1 MAIFTA
7 RVVTDSGIKT
17 VKVDALDAREA
28 EKKAHQQGTQ
38 VLSVKRRWN
47 FDLSTGM
54 TAGERNT
61 FMLRLSSMVGSKM
74 PVTRAL
80 DLLATTFTGRIRKC
94 AQGLMAQMESGSTL
108 ADAID
113 NDRKNFPVATSAL
126 VKAGV
131 QGGETWKALRDA
143 AEFEYLISGIQKGAA
158 KDIAAAIGTFVISAG
173 LMISSVYY
181 FGPQVTENPMFK
193 QSDAV
198 NVDWIETVGKVLCAI
213 QICMLV
219 FFSLFLWLG
228 TAGRALAPDLADKL
242 ILRIPYYKD
251 LVLSRN
257 AYVVLYKFG
266 LLVGSG
272 IPMEQ
277 SLALTA
283 EGSPRGA
290 LRTDIE
296 RSLVFIRS
304 GKTWANALETLHPTD
319 RAALS
324 SSTDREDTATTLDML
339 ARQYRDMYMSRIKS
353 FAPALQMVAALF
365 MTASGALL
373 FGLVILP
380 MLQFSAGI

>member
-1 MAIFTA
+1 MAIFIA
-7 RVVTDSGIKT
+7 RVVTNEGIK
-17 VKVDALDAREA
+17 VIKIDAIDKSEA
-28 EKKAHQQGTQ
+28 ERKAQQKAGH
-38 VLSVKRRWN
+38 VLSVKRR
-47 FDLSTGM
+47 FDFDMSRGM
-54 TAGERNT
+54 NASERNT

-74 PVTRAL
+74 PVTKAL
-80 DLLATTFTGRIRKC
+80 DLLATTFSGRIKTC
-94 AQGLMAQMESGSTL
+94 AQGLMAQLEAGCTL
-108 ADAID
+108 AEAID
-113 NDRKNFPVATSAL
+113 RDRKNFPIATAAL

-143 AEFEYLISGIQKGAA
+143 AEFEYLISGIQKGAM
-158 KDIAAAIGTFVISAG
+158 KDIAAAIGTFIVSAA
-173 LMISSVYY
+173 LMLSSVYY

-198 NVDWIETVGKVLCAI
+198 NVGWIEVAGKVLCSI
-213 QICMLV
+213 QIVMLV
-219 FFSLFLWLG
+219 IFAMFLWLG
-228 TAGRALAPDLADKL
+228 TAGRALMPDLADKL
-242 ILRIPYYKD
+242 ILKIPYYKD

-272 IPMEQ
+272 IPMEE

-290 LRTDIE
+290 LRSDIE
-296 RSLVFIRS
+296 RALVFIRS

-324 SSTDREDTATTLDML
+324 SSTDREDTARTLDML

-365 MTASGALL
+365 MTAAGALL

>member
-1 MAIFTA
+1 
-7 RVVTDSGIKT
+7 
-17 VKVDALDAREA
+17 
-28 EKKAHQQGTQ
+28 
-38 VLSVKRRWN
+38 
-47 FDLSTGM
+47 
-54 TAGERNT
+54 
-61 FMLRLSSMVGSKM
+61 
-74 PVTRAL
+74 
-80 DLLATTFTGRIRKC
+80 
-94 AQGLMAQMESGSTL
+94 
-108 ADAID
+108 
-113 NDRKNFPVATSAL
+113 
-126 VKAGV
+126 
-131 QGGETWKALRDA
+131 
-143 AEFEYLISGIQKGAA
+143 
-158 KDIAAAIGTFVISAG
+158 
-173 LMISSVYY
+173 
-181 FGPQVTENPMFK
+181 MFK

-272 IPMEQ
+272 IPMEE

-324 SSTDREDTATTLDML
+324 SSTDREDTARTLDML

>member
-1 MAIFTA
+1 MAIFIA
-7 RVVTDSGIKT
+7 RVVTNEGIK
-17 VKVDALDAREA
+17 VIKVDAIDKSEA
-28 EKKAHQQGTQ
+28 ERKAQQKAGH
-38 VLSVKRRWN
+38 VLSVKRR
-47 FDLSTGM
+47 FDFDVSRGM
-54 TAGERNT
+54 NASERNT

-74 PVTRAL
+74 PVTKAL
-80 DLLATTFTGRIRKC
+80 DLLATTFSGRIKTC
-94 AQGLMAQMESGSTL
+94 AQGLMAQLEAGCTL
-108 ADAID
+108 AEAID
-113 NDRKNFPVATSAL
+113 RDRKNFPIATAAL

-143 AEFEYLISGIQKGAA
+143 AEFEYLISGIQKGAM
-158 KDIAAAIGTFVISAG
+158 KDIAAAIGTFIVSAA
-173 LMISSVYY
+173 LMLSSVYY

-198 NVDWIETVGKVLCAI
+198 NVGWIEVTGKVLCGI
-213 QICMLV
+213 QIVMLV
-219 FFSLFLWLG
+219 IFAMFLWLG
-228 TAGRALAPDLADKL
+228 TAGRALMPDLADKL
-242 ILRIPYYKD
+242 ILKIPYYKD

-272 IPMEQ
+272 IPMEE

-290 LRTDIE
+290 LRSDIE
-296 RSLVFIRS
+296 RALVFIRS

-324 SSTDREDTATTLDML
+324 SSTDREDTARTLDML

-365 MTASGALL
+365 MTAAGALL